1 MTDIIHIG
9 KMIHERLQ
17 QQGRTV
23 TWFAQQLNITR
34 AACYRIFSSYSIDTM
49 MLLRISRLLNFNFF
63 AVYADQINAM
73 PNE

>member
-1 MTDIIHIG
+1 MAEVIHIG

-23 TWFAQQLNITR
+23 TWLSKQLNITR

-49 MLLRISRLLNFNFF
+49 MLLRISRLLNCNFF
-63 AVYADQINAM
+63 SIYANQIDAM